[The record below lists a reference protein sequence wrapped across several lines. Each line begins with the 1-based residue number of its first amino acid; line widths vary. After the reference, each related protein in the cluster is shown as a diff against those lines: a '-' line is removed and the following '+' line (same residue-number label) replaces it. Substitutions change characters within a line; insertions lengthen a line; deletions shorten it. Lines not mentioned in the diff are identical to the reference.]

1 LGAGQALK
9 YAAIFGELI
18 ADLIIEQKIAV
29 DCIDII
35 EFSISRFID
44 QDLSG
49 YWQAGSLKNL

>member
-18 ADLIIEQKIAV
+18 ADLIIEQKITV
-29 DCIDII
+29 DCIDIKV
-35 EFSISRFID
+35 FSISIFIG